1 LVKIMQVIPA
11 IDLRG
16 GCCVRLRQGDYDQET
31 IFGDDPA
38 AMAAHWEA
46 EGATRIH
53 LVDLDGAKAGR
64 PVNVDAVRAILDR
77 VRVPCQ
83 LGGGVRDEATI
94 AAWLD
99 AGLERVIVGT
109 QALKDPAW
117 FRTMARTYP
126 GRLVLGLDAR
136 DGRVATGGWLDVSSV
151 QATDL
156 AEQFDDLSLA
166 GIVYTDIARDGML
179 EGPNLAATEAL
190 AVRVKTPVI
199 ASGGVGSL
207 EDLAYLAALP
217 IAACIVGRALY
228 DGRFRL
234 SEARE
239 HAGELTST
247 P

>member
-1 LVKIMQVIPA
+1 
-11 IDLRG
+11 
-16 GCCVRLRQGDYDQET
+16 
-31 IFGDDPA
+31 
-38 AMAAHWEA
+38 MAAHWEA
-46 EGATRIH
+46 DGAARLH
-53 LVDLDGAKAGR
+53 LVDLDGAKQGR
-64 PVNVDAVRAILDR
+64 PVNVEAVRAILAT

-109 QALKDPAW
+109 QALKDPDW
-117 FRTMARTYP
+117 FRAMARAHP

-136 DGRVATGGWLDVSSV
+136 DGHVATGGWLDVSSV
-151 QATDL
+151 VATTL
-156 AEQFDDLSLA
+156 AEQFDDLPLA
-166 GIVYTDIARDGML
+166 AVIYTDIARDGML
-179 EGPNLAATEAL
+179 EGPNLASTEAL
-190 AVRVKTPVI
+190 AVRLKTPVI

-207 EDLAYLAALP
+207 EDLERLAALP

-234 SEARE
+234 IEARE
-239 HAGELTST
+239 RAGDHPQT